1 MDQIQT
7 VLTVALGISTVIL
20 VIIGIQLILVLRD
33 LRQILKKLTLVFEAL
48 EKFGLSLEHGFSE
61 IYGFLAG
68 FKTIFKI
75 VDLFH
80 KKKNGKEK

>member
-1 MDQIQT
+1 MDQTQLI
-7 VLTVALGISTVIL
+7 LTLALTISSVIL

-33 LRQILKKLTLVFEAL
+33 VRKILRRVTAIFDAL
-48 EKFGLSLEHGFSE
+48 ERAGLTVEHGFSE

-75 VDLFH
+75 IDLFH
-80 KKKNGKEK
+80 KKNGKGK

>member
-1 MDQIQT
+1 MDQTQLI
-7 VLTVALGISTVIL
+7 LTLALTISSVIL

-33 LRQILKKLTLVFEAL
+33 VRKILRVTAIFDAL
-48 EKFGLSLEHGFSE
+48 ERAGLTVEHGFSE

-75 VDLFH
+75 IDLFH
-80 KKKNGKEK
+80 KKNGKGK